1 MDYIV
6 ELGALALASRLRRLI
21 DRLGRDGTQI
31 YRDQKIRFEVR
42 WFPVFHL
49 LYHHSPMTIM
59 EIAKAL
65 KIKHPSVIETADEM
79 IKNGLVK
86 SEKDKSD
93 RRRRI
98 LQLTKKGSN
107 LARKLRP
114 IWDAFEQ
121 AALEVVSES
130 KIDFLKALDR
140 MEATIAR
147 KGFYERISERLK

>member
-21 DRLGRDGTQI
+21 DMLGKDGTQI

-42 WFPVFHL
+42 WFPIFHL
-49 LYHHSPMTIM
+49 LHHHAPLAIT
-59 EIAKAL
+59 EIADAL

-93 RRRRI
+93 KRYRI
-98 LQLTKKGSN
+98 LKLTKKGSK
-107 LARKLRP
+107 LAFKLKP

-121 AALEVVSES
+121 GALEAISES
-130 KIDFLKALDR
+130 KIDLLKALDG
-140 MEATIAR
+140 MEAAMAR
-147 KGFYERISERLK
+147 KGVYQRISERLK